1 MDVAGDDVGATPL
14 QDQAGQADAA
24 AQFQDAFAI
33 EFKTLHRLG
42 QQQSGRPYLPE
53 QAPLRAGNTHS
64 FAMSVGIAE
73 LLQIAE
79 YAQAPIMAAYGQ
91 CELAGGITWQWRS
104 HWGVTLQ
111 EGDDA

>member
-1 MDVAGDDVGATPL
+1 
-14 QDQAGQADAA
+14 
-24 AQFQDAFAI
+24 
-33 EFKTLHRLG
+33 
-42 QQQSGRPYLPE
+42 
-53 QAPLRAGNTHS
+53 
-64 FAMSVGIAE
+64 MSVGIAE

-104 HWGVTLQ
+104 QWGVTLQ